1 MTKTI
6 AFFAALLLLSMSYA
20 GYVGAAVPASAHAD
34 LVSTDPVDGAVLQS
48 APESIT
54 LSFNSKILEGMAELA
69 VTNSV
74 GELVTGIIAE
84 SAQTT
89 TTALWPVD
97 LPGDTYKVAY
107 RIVSEDGHPII
118 GSFSFSYPTS
128 ESNPA
133 SESAPDSPNAEPQV
147 SAMQTPSEEPA
158 PVVPVSTESST
169 ESPSDSGSMLVWILG
184 FLALA
189 LVVAGYFIWR
199 KRST

>member
-6 AFFAALLLLSMSYA
+6 AFFAALFLLSTSYA

-69 VTNSV
+69 VTNSI

-107 RIVSEDGHPII
+107 RIVSEDGHPIT
-118 GSFSFSYPTS
+118 GAFSFSYPVSQTS
-128 ESNPA
+128 TP
-133 SESAPDSPNAEPQV
+133 SESASVEPEV
-147 SAMQTPSEEPA
+147 SATQTPSEESAPA
-158 PVVPVSTESST
+158 VPVSTESSN
-169 ESPSDSGSMLVWILG
+169 ESPSESGSMLVWVLG

>member
-1 MTKTI
+1 VTKII
-6 AFFAALLLLSMSYA
+6 AFFAALFLLSASYA
-20 GYVGAAVPASAHAD
+20 GYIGAAVPASAHAD
-34 LVSTDPVDGAVLQS
+34 LVSTDPVDGAVLQR

-74 GELVTGIIAE
+74 GELVTGVVAQ

-89 TTALWPVD
+89 ATALWPVG

-107 RIVSEDGHPII
+107 RIVSEDGHPIT
-118 GSFSFSYPTS
+118 GSFSFSYP
-128 ESNPA
+128 A
-133 SESAPDSPNAEPQV
+133 SETTAPSDSVADSTAVEPQV
-147 SAMQTPSEEPA
+147 SAIQTPSEEPA

-169 ESPSDSGSMLVWILG
+169 EAPSDSGSMLVWVLG

>member
-6 AFFAALLLLSMSYA
+6 AFIAGLFLLATSYA
-20 GYVGAAVPASAHAD
+20 GYVGSAVPASAHAD
-34 LVSTDPVDGAVLQS
+34 LVSTDPVDGSVLES

-69 VTNSV
+69 VTNSI

-107 RIVSEDGHPII
+107 RVVSEDGHPIT
-118 GSFSFSYPTS
+118 GAFSFSYPVS
-128 ESNPA
+128 ETTAP
-133 SESAPDSPNAEPQV
+133 SESASVEPQV
-147 SAMQTPSEEPA
+147 SATQTPIEDSA
-158 PVVPVSTESST
+158 TAVPISA
-169 ESPSDSGSMLVWILG
+169 ESPSGSGSMLIWVLG

>member
-1 MTKTI
+1 VTKTI
-6 AFFAALLLLSMSYA
+6 AFFAALFLLSTSFIS
-20 GYVGAAVPASAHAD
+20 GTVPASAHAD

-54 LSFNSKILEGMAELA
+54 LSFNSKILDDMAELA

-89 TTALWPVD
+89 ATALWPVD

-107 RIVSEDGHPII
+107 RIVSEDGHPIT
-118 GSFSFSYPTS
+118 GSFSFSYP
-128 ESNPA
+128 A
-133 SESAPDSPNAEPQV
+133 SETTSPSDSVDDSTATEPQV
-147 SAMQTPSEEPA
+147 SATQSPSEESTA
-158 PVVPVSTESST
+158 AVPVSA
-169 ESPSDSGSMLVWILG
+169 ESPSESGSVLVWVLG